1 MEHVLIT
8 CITIFLCVLLGYA
21 VRCDISEHRIPN
33 WLVAAILAGGM
44 LGQVA
49 TQGAMGIVYGVGGL
63 ATGLT
68 FFPPFYA
75 RGGMGAG
82 DVKLMAAVGAFLG
95 PLGALMAS
103 ALTLVA
109 GLALVIV
116 GSKLCNVIDQMR
128 LSRFVGERMPPVLA
142 SVLFVEKNG
151 ATRIPYAPAIATGSI
166 CSLWYLGY
174 MSNLNSLVSWL

>member
-33 WLVAAILAGGM
+33 WLVAAILAGGL
-44 LGQVA
+44 LGQVV
-49 TQGAMGIVYGVGGL
+49 TQGAMGIVYGLGGL
-63 ATGLT
+63 ATGLM
-68 FFPPFYA
+68 FFLPFYA

-103 ALTLVA
+103 ALTLIA
-109 GLALVIV
+109 GLVLVIV
-116 GSKLCNVIDQMR
+116 GFKLRNVIVQMR
-128 LSRFVGERMPPVLA
+128 LSRIVGERMPPIGA

-151 ATRIPYAPAIATGSI
+151 ATRIPYAPAIAMGTA
-166 CSLWYLGY
+166 CALWQLGY
-174 MSNLNSLVSWL
+174 ISNLNSLVSWL